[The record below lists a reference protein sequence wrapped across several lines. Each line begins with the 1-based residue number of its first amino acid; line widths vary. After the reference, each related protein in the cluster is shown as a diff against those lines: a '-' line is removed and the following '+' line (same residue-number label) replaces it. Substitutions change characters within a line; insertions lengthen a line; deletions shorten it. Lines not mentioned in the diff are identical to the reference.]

1 MQTFESILK
10 RSSVRE
16 YLDKEIPIEL
26 LENLVN
32 AGRSAPSARA
42 LEPWEF
48 VVVTN
53 KEKLAKLGDICDHG
67 KFIKNAATCII
78 ILSQDTK
85 YFLEDGCAAC
95 ENILLAAADMNLGA
109 CWVAGDKKD
118 YRDEV
123 LRLVKAPPGLKL
135 VSLISLG
142 WPKREI
148 IQKKNR
154 KLEEVIHWE
163 NY

>member
-1 MQTFESILK
+1 M
-10 RSSVRE
+10 
-16 YLDKEIPIEL
+16 
-26 LENLVN
+26 NLV
-32 AGRSAPSARA
+32 
-42 LEPWEF
+42 
-48 VVVTN
+48 
-53 KEKLAKLGDICDHG
+53 
-67 KFIKNAATCII
+67 
-78 ILSQDTK
+78 
-85 YFLEDGCAAC
+85 
-95 ENILLAAADMNLGA
+95 A